1 MSKQWYLHQN
11 DQQKGPFSWED
22 LNEQASKGMIEQK
35 DLVWSEGMPEWTTAD
50 KVAGLIQ
57 PKEAAPPPPP
67 KIQPGPP
74 PPPAAP
80 GLAVPPSTEL
90 GGSAPPPPSPGLTP
104 PPPAQGGYAAPPDPT
119 ASGMAHGSGSDHMA
133 PAPKKKTSGLKIAAI
148 IGGSVLVLFVIMI
161 VVILAGVRST
171 LRSSEVYSQSIAG
184 LLSNPQAVA
193 LLGEP
198 VEADNAVN
206 GEINVNNGSG
216 NAELSIP
223 VSGSISKGDLQSRGL
238 RTDGQWSLTL
248 LELVMENGER
258 IDLLAGLSQDG
269 QNEQTL
275 GQADLGAGSGSAED
289 EDLPPRQAGGGAASD
304 VTGMLTFNEPD
315 YGFTMNYPADWSY
328 YLDGS
333 MVSFE
338 SPSETPA
345 EELTVLVQIL
355 GNSSIGGQYANLD
368 DVYNGLESLY
378 QDLDGELFES
388 ERGNDY
394 IGDAMYDYVWT
405 GAIYPYEG
413 VEYLELALVIQRD
426 SEYFYLLMYTIPLD
440 AEEDF
445 IDLVFDEMFESFRFV
460 AF

>member
-119 ASGMAHGSGSDHMA
+119 ALGMAHGSGSDHMA

>member
-11 DQQKGPFSWED
+11 NQQKGPFSWED
-22 LNEQASKGMIEQK
+22 LNEQASKGMIDPK

-57 PKEAAPPPPP
+57 LKEAAPPPPP
-67 KIQPGPP
+67 DIQPGPP

-90 GGSAPPPPSPGLTP
+90 GGSAPPPPAPGPTP
-104 PPPAQGGYAAPPDPT
+104 PSQSQGGYAPPPGPP
-119 ASGMAHGSGSDHMA
+119 AAGVAHGSMPGNMA
-133 PAPKKKTSGLKIAAI
+133 PAPKKKMSGLKIAAI

-198 VEADNAVN
+198 VEAGSAVN

-223 VSGSISKGDLQSRGL
+223 VSGSISKGELQSRGL
-238 RTDGQWSLTL
+238 RTDSQWSLTL

-258 IDLLAGLSQDG
+258 IDLLAGLSQGG
-269 QNEQTL
+269 QNEPNL
-275 GQADLGAGSGSAED
+275 GQSDLGAGSGSSDD
-289 EDLPPRQAGGGAASD
+289 EDLPPRQAGGGSASD

-338 SPSETPA
+338 SPPGTPA

-355 GNSSIGGQYANLD
+355 GNSSIGGQYASLD
-368 DVYNGLESLY
+368 DVYAAMENLY
-378 QDLDGELFES
+378 RDLDGELIES

-394 IGDAMYDYVWT
+394 IGDTMHDYVWT
-405 GAIYPYEG
+405 GAIYTFDG
-413 VEYLELALVIQRD
+413 VEYIELALVIQRD
-426 SEYFYLLMYTIPLD
+426 SEYFYLLMYTIPMD
-440 AEEDF
+440 AEDDF

>member
-90 GGSAPPPPSPGLTP
+90 GGTAPPPPSPGLTP

-119 ASGMAHGSGSDHMA
+119 ALGMAHGSGSDHMA